1 MSTNHKHAYPL
12 PRPGSRCHPF
22 NMKKS
27 APPAPMMG
35 VGLTPI
41 TTGLRA
47 PFVGAAAPM
56 PRAPPAS
63 AQLVCQGPNSWVLYV
78 NEPVRVHLGLV
89 LLWGSTSSSVAHLK
103 AMVSN
108 LLEPGTGFMKEY
120 FLWMWSRGWFQDDS
134 STVYLLCT
142 LFLLLL
148 QQLHLRSS
156 GIRYW
161 KLTTWVLDTGS
172 WGHVS

>member
-56 PRAPPAS
+56 PRAP
-63 AQLVCQGPNSWVLYV
+63 QLLLNLS
-78 NEPVRVHLGLV
+78 VRVPTPGSFMWMSLFVSTWALCFCGEAPA
-89 LLWGSTSSSVAHLK
+89 LLWLTLRPRSPTFWHQGRASWKNIFYEWGAGDGFRMIQAQYIYCALYFYYYYNSSTSDHRA
-103 AMVSN
+103 
-108 LLEPGTGFMKEY
+108 
-120 FLWMWSRGWFQDDS
+120 
-134 STVYLLCT
+134 
-142 LFLLLL
+142 
-148 QQLHLRSS
+148 
-156 GIRYW
+156 
-161 KLTTWVLDTGS
+161 LDTGN
-172 WGHVS
+172 WQLRY